1 MKRIFTILAALLIS
15 AMGWAQT
22 PQKMTYQAIIRD
34 ATNNLVSNT
43 QVGLQIKILQG
54 SETGAVVYRETQTPT
69 TNVNGLLTVE
79 IGGGLGFDAIDWAN
93 DIYFIETN
101 IDPQGGTDYT
111 INGVTQLLAV
121 PYALHAKTAEFVE
134 HEVDGDATNEIQ
146 NLSDVL
152 AVNNDGDAKQ
162 IKNIADPTEAQD
174 AATKNYVDLLIQSQ
188 EKSGIKTANITGNFA
203 KNRNGSS
210 LGFGNGTSASWR
222 IHSHFITF
230 ETDPV
235 FTNWDKSTG
244 IIITESQISDLQH
257 FTTSDETDPV
267 FTDWDKSTGISITE
281 SQISDLQHFT
291 NADETDPIFTAWD
304 KSYTDLTQKPAI
316 ADTVNDI
323 LDTTTQFVRTEVDG
337 DITNEIQT
345 ISRTGLTVT
354 LSNGG
359 GVYQDSINAYTAG
372 TGIKIKNNVIS
383 VTGIIQIDSSYV
395 VEMDKSDKDFVNFG
409 AFANFT
415 NNSSWSVIERVKMPI
430 GTGADGG
437 WHFFRGYAWG
447 DKEGDIA
454 IQIRSDNI
462 YTWLRKGGW
471 QNISYN
477 HSFNEDQWYNICFQY
492 NASTQ
497 TLELYVDGELV
508 GQHGGI
514 APQND
519 SGNTNNMLWGGQ
531 EHSGSLYAEASI
543 IIANQVWLQRVLTP
557 EEIQSYDGHMDA
569 DPAIFFSSEINS
581 NSVTDASGN
590 GHDGTN
596 GASPEYFIQ
605 TSQSSESNT
614 PLVVNDVNLSNNLKI
629 KSKID
634 SNSSSSGLTTMGQVD
649 INGTGFG
656 AALFLASDGNYEE
669 ADADAVA
676 TMPCVALAI
685 ETGTGEKEILLQGY
699 IRNDNWNW
707 TIGQTIYVS
716 PTTGLIT
723 QVRPS
728 LSGQQV
734 QTIGYAVSANTIYFT
749 PNLMLIEIN

>member
-34 ATNNLVSNT
+34 ATNNLVTNT

-230 ETDPV
+230 
-235 FTNWDKSTG
+235 
-244 IIITESQISDLQH
+244 
-257 FTTSDETDPV
+257 ETDPV